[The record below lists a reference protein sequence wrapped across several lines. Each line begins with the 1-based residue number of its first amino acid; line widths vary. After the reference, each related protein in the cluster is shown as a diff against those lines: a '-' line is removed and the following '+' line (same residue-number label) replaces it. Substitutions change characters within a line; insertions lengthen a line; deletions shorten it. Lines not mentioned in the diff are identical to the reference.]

1 MNDLLLNHVIEQ
13 VRAGF
18 VAPDP
23 RIADDEATLAL
34 ARLVWDRTQGE
45 DGEKLL
51 RLLADL
57 SVLRPAV
64 DHRLTGADYLA
75 FAQLRQG
82 QDTVF
87 AAIIHYRYLWED
99 HLRKRKADDHPR
111 HEYADPAGGDAE
123 DGNAPGIDWS
133 AFDPGGTIAGR

>member
-13 VRAGF
+13 VRAGY

-23 RIADDEATLAL
+23 RIEPDDATLAL

-45 DGEKLL
+45 DGEKFL

-82 QDTVF
+82 QDTIF
-87 AAIIHYRYLWED
+87 ASVIHYRHLWED
-99 HLRKRKADDHPR
+99 NLKKRKDNDHPR
-111 HEYADPAGGDAE
+111 HERHDPAGGDAE
-123 DGNAPGIDWS
+123 GGNTGNDWS
-133 AFDPGGTIAGR
+133 AFDPAGAVAGR